1 MIRISTAIPTRS
13 RFSWAGFARSSA
25 STSSKPSVASDT
37 GCKPQ
42 PTRAKLMRVWFRP
55 IGPTSLTSR
64 VLMLATLWSA
74 LALVVIS
81 IVISQ
86 LYRQSAERAFTDL
99 LRAQLYNVIN
109 SITIGDDNQLSGSPQ
124 LGDLRFS
131 QPETGWYWI
140 IE

>member
-1 MIRISTAIPTRS
+1 
-13 RFSWAGFARSSA
+13 
-25 STSSKPSVASDT
+25 
-37 GCKPQ
+37 
-42 PTRAKLMRVWFRP
+42 MRPKFRM
-55 IGPTSLTSR
+55 IGPRSLTAR
-64 VLMLATLWSA
+64 VLLLATLWSA

-109 SITIGDDNQLSGSPQ
+109 SITIGDDNKLAGSPQ

-140 IE
+140 IEPLGTFAATLAPKFIGIEGFGGIDNFVVRQLP